1 MRAAPDAPARGEAL
15 RYALRLGC
23 ISFGGPAGQ
32 IAILHRE
39 LVLGRGWLGEAEFA
53 RALNFC
59 MLLPGPEALQLV
71 IWLGW
76 RWYGIAGGVVAGLCF
91 LLPAVVLLAA
101 LAFGYALYGTLAP
114 VVAAL
119 AGLKAVVLALAGQAL
134 WGIGRRALRG
144 PRHLAIAA
152 GLRPGHRQMSQDQ

>member
-1 MRAAPDAPARGEAL
+1 MRVAPDAPARGAAF
-15 RYALRLGC
+15 RFALRLGL

-39 LVLGRGWLGEAEFA
+39 LVAGRGWIGDAEFA

-76 RWYGIAGGVVAGLCF
+76 RWFGIDGLERPPRPNVEAWF
-91 LLPAVVLLAA
+91 KRLSQREAFKKSVLLPLN
-101 LAFGYALYGTLAP
+101 
-114 VVAAL
+114 
-119 AGLKAVVLALAGQAL
+119 
-134 WGIGRRALRG
+134 
-144 PRHLAIAA
+144 
-152 GLRPGHRQMSQDQ
+152 